1 MNHLPRRYLYF
12 VLGVVINSFAI
23 AFITKGNMGTSQI
36 SSVPYVFS
44 LKYPLSFG
52 TATFIFNLLFI
63 IMQVALLRHN
73 FRPVQLLQV
82 AVNLV
87 FSLMIDVS
95 MNLLGFLNPTAL
107 WERLL
112 CVAIGCIILAFGC
125 IILAFGIVVEVS
137 PNVLMVPGEG
147 VVHALS
153 TVIKMKLGTTK
164 IIFDVTLIAI
174 ATVLS
179 FVFFGGLCGVG
190 VGTIVSALCVGPIIN
205 CINRRFRF
213 PARIRS
219 LALVTDRNR

>member
-107 WERLL
+107 WERPL
-112 CVAIGCIILAFGC
+112 CVAIGC

-153 TVIKMKLGTTK
+153 TVTSKM
-164 IIFDVTLIAI
+164 IFVVPSFENHLRRNADRHRHRPFLR
-174 ATVLS
+174 VLRRS
-179 FVFFGGLCGVG
+179 LRRRRG
-190 VGTIVSALCVGPIIN
+190 N
-205 CINRRFRF
+205 HRFRIM
-213 PARIRS
+213 RRTHHQLHQS
-219 LALVTDRNR
+219 SV

>member
-1 MNHLPRRYLYF
+1 M
-12 VLGVVINSFAI
+12 AI
-23 AFITKGNMGTSQI
+23 
-36 SSVPYVFS
+36 
-44 LKYPLSFG
+44 
-52 TATFIFNLLFI
+52 
-63 IMQVALLRHN
+63 
-73 FRPVQLLQV
+73 
-82 AVNLV
+82 
-87 FSLMIDVS
+87 
-95 MNLLGFLNPTAL
+95 
-107 WERLL
+107 
-112 CVAIGCIILAFGC
+112 GC

>member
-112 CVAIGCIILAFGC
+112 CVAIGCV
-125 IILAFGIVVEVS
+125 ILAFGIVVEVS
-137 PNVLMVPGEG
+137 PQCAHGTRRRCCPCTVHRYQNEARHHENHLRRNADRHRHRPFLRVLRRSSRRRRGN
-147 VVHALS
+147 H
-153 TVIKMKLGTTK
+153 
-164 IIFDVTLIAI
+164 
-174 ATVLS
+174 
-179 FVFFGGLCGVG
+179 
-190 VGTIVSALCVGPIIN
+190 
-205 CINRRFRF
+205 RFRIM
-213 PARIRS
+213 RRTHHQLHQS
-219 LALVTDRNR
+219 SV

>member
-44 LKYPLSFG
+44 MKYPLSFG

-112 CVAIGCIILAFGC
+112 CVAIGCIILAFG
-125 IILAFGIVVEVS
+125 IVVEVS

-153 TVIKMKLGTTK
+153 TVTKMKLGTTK

>member
-1 MNHLPRRYLYF
+1 MNHLLRRYLYF
-12 VLGVVINSFAI
+12 ILGVVINSFAI
-23 AFITKGNMGTSQI
+23 AFITKGDMGTSQI
-36 SSVPYVFS
+36 SSVPYVLS

-52 TATFIFNLLFI
+52 ATTFIFNLLFI
-63 IMQVALLRHN
+63 IMQIALLRRD

-95 MNLLGFLNPTAL
+95 MNLLGFLDPTAL

-112 CVAIGCIILAFGC
+112 CVAVGCV
-125 IILAFGIVVEVS
+125 ILAFGIVIEVS

-147 VVHALS
+147 IVHALS
-153 TVIKMKLGTTK
+153 TVTKVRLGTTK

-174 ATVLS
+174 AVVLS

-190 VGTIVSALCVGPIIN
+190 MGTVVSALCVGPVIN
-205 CINRRFRF
+205 CINRWFRF
-213 PARIRS
+213 PARIRALS
-219 LALVTDRNR
+219 LVTDRNR

>member
-12 VLGVVINSFAI
+12 VLEVVINSFAI

-112 CVAIGCIILAFGC
+112 CVAIGCIILAFG
-125 IILAFGIVVEVS
+125 IVVEVS

-153 TVIKMKLGTTK
+153 TVTK
-164 IIFDVTLIAI
+164 RHHENHLRRNADRHRHRPFLR
-174 ATVLS
+174 VLRRS
-179 FVFFGGLCGVG
+179 LRRRRG
-190 VGTIVSALCVGPIIN
+190 N
-205 CINRRFRF
+205 HRFRIM
-213 PARIRS
+213 RRTHHQLHQS
-219 LALVTDRNR
+219 SV